1 MDKSSE
7 AERLT
12 RTPFVHLVGAGPGD
26 PDLLTL
32 KALRCLQQAEV
43 VVYDRLVSPEI
54 LALIPPGAS
63 RIYAGKARGD
73 HSQPQQETNEL
84 LVRIARSGYRLVRLK
99 GGDPFVF
106 GRGSEEA
113 LFLAENGIGCE
124 VVPGVTAASG
134 CAAGAGIPL
143 THRGLATGVRYVTGH
158 CRDDLPL
165 DLNWTSL
172 ADPDTTLVIYMGLCH
187 IAEIACR
194 LVEAGLPAET
204 PAAVVANGTL
214 PQQRILV
221 ASLASLPDRVQQ
233 ETMASPALFIIGR
246 VVEVRDALVRALPA
260 RWSDPAAVAEANH
273 G

>member
-1 MDKSSE
+1 MNKSPDS
-7 AERLT
+7 ERLK
-12 RTPFVHLVGAGPGD
+12 RAPFVHLVGAGPGD
-26 PDLLTL
+26 PELLTL
-32 KALRCLQQAEV
+32 KALKILEKAEV

-54 LALIPPGAS
+54 LALIPLGAT
-63 RIYAGKARGD
+63 RIYAGKAKGD
-73 HSQPQQETNEL
+73 HAQPQQETNEI

-113 LFLAENGIGCE
+113 LYLAEHGIGCE

-134 CAAGAGIPL
+134 CAASAGIPL

-158 CRDDLPL
+158 CRDEVPL
-165 DLNWTSL
+165 DLNWASL
-172 ADPDTTLVIYMGLCH
+172 ADPDTTLVIYMGLSH

-214 PQQRILV
+214 AGQRTLV
-221 ASLASLPDRVQQ
+221 ASLATLPDRVQQ
-233 ETMASPALFIIGR
+233 EMLESPALFIVGR
-246 VVEVRDALVRALPA
+246 VVEIRDALAQALPVH
-260 RWSDPAAVAEANH
+260 WPAGDDLQEAGH